1 MSAARNFFTWDGW
14 DWESEQEMR
23 HQIGP
28 IAGGA
33 GAAGAATAVIIA
45 NGIVQVVVVA
55 GLITTIVMVAAL
67 VAYRLR

>member
-23 HQIGP
+23 HRIGP

-33 GAAGAATAVIIA
+33 GAAGAATAVIIT
-45 NGIVQVVVVA
+45 NGIVQVAVIA
-55 GLITTIVMVAAL
+55 GLITAIVMIAAL